1 MTHLEIV
8 RSWVKTPISLVAA
21 TAAEYCPASME
32 LLLAW
37 RPLGHRRGCWKS
49 LRKGCPHHLGARD
62 KSRADVTL
70 TRLRERGRRLSC
82 AELTRVAD
90 MTRVAAQIASQEPRI
105 DVLIAGALFATRQV
119 TLCAEA
125 RSA

>member
-1 MTHLEIV
+1 MVRAERHLND
-8 RSWVKTPISLVAA
+8 RQQPLQQYGGLV
-21 TAAEYCPASME
+21 
-32 LLLAW
+32 LV
-37 RPLGHRRGCWKS
+37 WK
-49 LRKGCPHHLGARD
+49 RHHLGARD

-125 RSA
+125 RNA